1 MPRILLITIA
11 LGLMAVLLPAIAL
24 RSEPTLEDTKRET
37 TEAVV
42 RLAGSNP
49 SSFRTVL
56 SRMDRD
62 EKRHLMNV
70 LKEALVENNKV
81 EVEVDAQPTISLTL
95 DFGSVE

>member
-1 MPRILLITIA
+1 MPRIPLITIA

-24 RSEPTLEDTKRET
+24 RSEPTLENTKQET

-49 SSFRTVL
+49 SSFRMVL
-56 SRMDRD
+56 SRMDRE
-62 EKRHLMNV
+62 EKGYLMNV
-70 LKEALVENNKV
+70 LKEALVDREKV